1 MKLFGSSHNG
11 GAHTKA
17 AHSAAREEREIL
29 VSEIRSDPPAKAAAD
44 APKSPAP
51 AGKTKGK
58 KNTVRRVLLIIAAVI
73 LAFLAFTAIHFL
85 VAGHFFWE
93 SPLEVPGPSTSG
105 NSGIKPPVNSQ
116 RPGQGPEGS
125 EDGPPE
131 SEPPENGDDDDEDAL
146 HITAGSPRKDGV
158 FTFLLAGID
167 YFSSSTDTIMV
178 VSFDTKQHTLSC
190 TSIPRDTLVNISWS
204 NTPKKINAVLP
215 GYNNSGKDGVEGLKE
230 HVRNVLGFEVD
241 YYVMVSL
248 EAVEHAVDA
257 VGGVWFDVPQD
268 MKYYA
273 PDEGLDINI
282 KKGYQLLD
290 GENALKLCRFRS
302 DYAGGDLQRIEMQH
316 EFLSEMASQ
325 VIKNI
330 SITNIGSLAEILTK
344 DVDTDLT
351 TGNVAWLGRQFLSC
365 KSEDITFQTAPNYAS
380 GINDISFVGLLVND
394 WLDMVN
400 DSINPYEDD
409 VTTANL
415 NILTFNYGGAGIGS
429 TTGTIAGGYDS
440 FYCITCTVKNG
451 GGAIHHAPGA
461 HLSFSAPA
469 PAGTGEGGGEGAE

>member
-1 MKLFGSSHNG
+1 MKLFGSSHSG

-17 AHSAAREEREIL
+17 AQSAAREEREIL
-29 VSEIRSDPPAKAAAD
+29 VSEIRSDSGVTKQPGNAAPPATKA
-44 APKSPAP
+44 KE
-51 AGKTKGK
+51 KKGA
-58 KNTVRRVLLIIAAVI
+58 VRRVLLIIAAVI

-93 SPLEVPGPSTSG
+93 SPLKVPPPSSSG
-105 NSGIKPPVNSQ
+105 NGEIKPPVNTT
-116 RPGQGPEGS
+116 RPGQSPDAS
-125 EDGPPE
+125 PDDPSE
-131 SEPPENGDDDDEDAL
+131 SEPPEDGDDDDADAL
-146 HITAGSPRKDGV
+146 HIAAGTPRKDGV

-167 YFSSSTDTIMV
+167 YASSSTDTIMV

-190 TSIPRDTLVNISWS
+190 TSIPRDTLINIGWS

-215 GYNNSGKDGVEGLKE
+215 GYNNSGRDGVEGLKE

-257 VGGVWFDVPQD
+257 VGGVWFDVPRD
-268 MKYYA
+268 MKYSA
-273 PDEGLDINI
+273 PDQDLYIDI

-302 DYAGGDLQRIEMQH
+302 DYAGGDLDRIEMQH
-316 EFLSEMASQ
+316 EFLQEMAKQ
-325 VIKNI
+325 VIENI
-330 SITNIGSLAEILTK
+330 SISNIGSLAEILTK

-365 KSEDITFQTAPNYAS
+365 KSENITFQTAPNYPS
-380 GINDISFVGLLVND
+380 GINNISFVGLTVNE
-394 WLDMVN
+394 WLNMVN

-415 NILTFNYGGAGIGS
+415 NILTFNYGGSGIGS
-429 TTGTIAGGYDS
+429 TTGAIAGGYDS
-440 FYCITCTVKNG
+440 FYCITCTVNNG
-451 GGAIHHAPGA
+451 GKAVAHAPGA
-461 HLSFSAPA
+461 HTVSAPV
-469 PAGTGEGGGEGAE
+469 PADTGGGGAGEGEAAE